1 MTHPFKTDTP
11 SPDAPSPGPAHGPRG
26 AGAKPTGVLLTGAT
40 GYIGGRLAPRLL
52 EAGYAVRCLV
62 RSPRKLEG
70 RAWAARADIVAGDV
84 ADTDA
89 LACHMQ
95 GCTHAYYLV
104 HSMIA
109 AGGDYAQHDRRL
121 AESFRTAAERAGV
134 ERIIYLGGL
143 GEMGG
148 ALSDHLRS
156 RREVERILGD
166 GPVALTTF
174 RAAMIIGSGS
184 ASYEI
189 LRYLVERLPIMVTP
203 RWVATRCQPIAIG
216 DILHWLV
223 RCLREPHTAGR
234 TYEAG
239 GDGVR
244 TYAQLMQA
252 MAEALGLRR
261 RVIVPVPVLTPEL
274 SSRWIGLVTPVTA
287 RIARPL
293 AEGLRNPV
301 VVGDDALQ
309 RDMPHATKTP
319 EQAIALALRRTSL
332 AEVETSWSAAGV
344 VPGDPDW
351 AGGRV
356 FTDARA
362 TRISA
367 PPEAVFAAVCR
378 VGGGHGWYAADILWR
393 IRGWMDTLAGGPG
406 LRRGRRHPEEV
417 AYGEALDFWRV
428 IAVERPRRLHL
439 LAEMRLPGQATLE
452 FRIEPADGGS
462 ETEPG
467 TRTTLRM
474 IARFKPRGL
483 LGLAYWYSVLPLHH
497 VVFNGMLRGMRRAAE
512 NASPAA
518 EDDG

>member
-1 MTHPFKTDTP
+1 MTGYQPEQSEPRRADTP
-11 SPDAPSPGPAHGPRG
+11 
-26 AGAKPTGVLLTGAT
+26 PTRVLLTGAT

-52 EAGYAVRCLV
+52 DAGYAVRCLV
-62 RSPRKLEG
+62 RSPKKLENRG
-70 RAWAARADIVAGDV
+70 WAGHPNVEIVEGDV
-84 ADTDA
+84 AETDA
-89 LACHMQ
+89 LAEHMR
-95 GCTHAYYLV
+95 GCQHAYYLV

-109 AGGDYAQHDRRL
+109 AGGDYAEHDRKL
-121 AESFRTAAERAGV
+121 AKSFRDAAERAEL

-143 GEMGG
+143 GEMGDE
-148 ALSDHLRS
+148 LSDHLRS
-156 RREVERILGD
+156 RREVERVLTEGRV
-166 GPVALTTF
+166 PVTTF

-189 LRYLVERLPIMVTP
+189 LRYLVERLPIMITP
-203 RWVATRCQPIAIG
+203 RWVKTECQPVAIA

-223 RCLREPHTAGR
+223 RCLSEPATAGKM
-234 TYEAG
+234 YETG

-244 TYAQLMQA
+244 TYEQLMQT
-252 MAEALGLRR
+252 MAKALGLRR
-261 RVIVPVPVLTPEL
+261 RIIIPVPVLTPEL

-301 VVGDDALQ
+301 VVRDDALQ
-309 RDMPHATKTP
+309 RDMPQRTKTP
-319 EQAIALALRRTSL
+319 EEAIELALKRTSL

-356 FTDARA
+356 FVDARQ
-362 TRISA
+362 TRIDA
-367 PPEAVFAAVCR
+367 PPEAVFQAVCR

-393 IRGWMDTLAGGPG
+393 LRGWMDTIAGGPG

-428 IAVERPRRLHL
+428 IAVDRPRRLHL
-439 LAEMRLPGQATLE
+439 LAEMKLPGQAALE
-452 FRIEPADGGS
+452 FKIEPDEDGQS
-462 ETEPG
+462 S
-467 TRTTLRM
+467 TLHM
-474 IARFKPRGL
+474 TARFKPKGL

-497 VVFNGMLRGMRRAAE
+497 FVFNGMLRGMKRAAE
-512 NASPAA
+512 RASEEAA
-518 EDDG
+518 ATA